1 MGDGDLGIGASR
13 AAKSSL
19 NMVNSLDF
27 QYNLQT
33 SLIQFSDVFSD
44 GFGGSSGPLW
54 GVFISKGAT
63 QLKQVLSEN
72 TDEHWQKAYSEGLK
86 AMMGVGGA
94 EKGDRTMVD
103 ALIFG

>member
-1 MGDGDLGIGASR
+1 
-13 AAKSSL
+13 
-19 NMVNSLDF
+19 
-27 QYNLQT
+27 
-33 SLIQFSDVFSD
+33 LIQFSDVFSD

-63 QLKQVLSEN
+63 QLKQKLSEN
-72 TDEHWQKAYSEGLK
+72 TDSDWQNAYNEGLK
-86 AMMGVGGA
+86 AMMNVGGA